1 MGTAWTE
8 NRTYKIG
15 GKTRFRAPAHTGTT
29 TGTPTGTRAAGDV
42 GPYHAP
48 RPLDVTALD
57 LVEYDVV
64 VPRPTVDG
72 EVAGGLG
79 LLFLPVRHE

>member
-57 LVEYDVV
+57 IPLQRLLLQRVALVVQLA
-64 VPRPTVDG
+64 T
-72 EVAGGLG
+72 
-79 LLFLPVRHE
+79 